1 MVLLR
6 TDRGR
11 RPFADEYP
19 VTNRKHHLP
28 GAFEHDP
35 CVLGTCSL
43 LAWDVRPKSPAHLRL
58 PAELVHFIP
67 HLRGGRI
74 SGMIE
79 KFREKF
85 PAPVLPLVCET
96 GPAGGEAPRFRRYC
110 AGADM
115 GLSGA
120 TEP

>member
-1 MVLLR
+1 MVKEPE
-6 TDRGR
+6 GR
-11 RPFADEYP
+11 RGSIEDRQRVAAAWRCVSGNKRE
-19 VTNRKHHLP
+19 HHSRASMRSTGRGEDHQRQDRWRHKP
-28 GAFEHDP
+28 RTQH
-35 CVLGTCSL
+35 T
-43 LAWDVRPKSPAHLRL
+43 
-58 PAELVHFIP
+58 

-85 PAPVLPLVCET
+85 PAPVLPLAREAS
-96 GPAGGEAPRFRRYC
+96 PAGSEAPRFRRYC

-120 TEP
+120 TKP